1 MSHATLLILKV
12 ASSKQG
18 RKFIGGIIALILG
31 LRKSPTACAICGSVS
46 NLNYETEGKLI
57 CSSCFEK
64 LKEVSPHE

>member
-31 LRKSPTACAICGSVS
+31 LFLLFCVVTAA
-46 NLNYETEGKLI
+46 LI
-57 CSSCFEK
+57 SSFAVLPK
-64 LKEVSPHE
+64 PIFKTRLKAARTAGPL